1 MSENTALEEI
11 KLIEAQTRK
20 AMLTEIISDLKR
32 EAKEIKRIKFYTDTI
47 LKEMGYSEKD
57 CKSVIDYITNWVTI
71 DEALVTKQVADKI
84 QSINDRFKKT
94 NQTFT
99 GNNWGSALSL
109 STPSYFWY
117 TKVPWSVDLRTTCS
131 TDASFVSGLK

>member
-57 CKSVIDYITNWVTI
+57 CKSVIDYITN
-71 DEALVTKQVADKI
+71 
-84 QSINDRFKKT
+84 
-94 NQTFT
+94 
-99 GNNWGSALSL
+99 
-109 STPSYFWY
+109 
-117 TKVPWSVDLRTTCS
+117 
-131 TDASFVSGLK
+131 